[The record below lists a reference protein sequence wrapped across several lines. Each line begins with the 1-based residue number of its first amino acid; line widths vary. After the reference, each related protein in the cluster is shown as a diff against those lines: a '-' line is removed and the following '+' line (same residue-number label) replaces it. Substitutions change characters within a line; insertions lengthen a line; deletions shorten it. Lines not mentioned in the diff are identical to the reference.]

1 VNQSILLNDDLT
13 FDANKKIWRLTGQV
27 NGEMV
32 TVIIAEHYLPATS
45 IITSSLIFDIED
57 QVERW
62 LTINDAD
69 NNQEIL
75 LELNG

>member
-1 VNQSILLNDDLT
+1 MNQAILLNDDIHY
-13 FDANKKIWRLTGQV
+13 DAIKKAWYLTGQV
-27 NGEMV
+27 NGEIV
-32 TVIIAEHYLPATS
+32 TVIIAERYLPATS

-57 QVERW
+57 QVEQW

-75 LELNG
+75 LELDC